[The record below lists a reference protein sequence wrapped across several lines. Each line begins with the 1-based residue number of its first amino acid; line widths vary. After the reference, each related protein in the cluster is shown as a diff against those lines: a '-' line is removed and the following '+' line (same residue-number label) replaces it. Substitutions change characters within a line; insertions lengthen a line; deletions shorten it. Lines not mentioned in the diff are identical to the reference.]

1 MWPSWFSFDRRKR
14 NHPSDQSHQSDLRR
28 GRRRVRAESRC
39 ALCRRRGR
47 APPGRSR
54 RRPRCA
60 ARARRSD
67 RRGPRPRPPRGERG
81 LWSTRAGGGV
91 EKPSL
96 RVRRTEGRPA
106 SSSSPFYFPTRF
118 LRVFVS
124 SSSSSTRRRRAGSPF
139 VSLSPRSPRGFE
151 PARVSARS
159 WRGSRSSRADQ
170 DPVRARPHKR
180 ARRPAARASAPSPF

>member
-14 NHPSDQSHQSDLRR
+14 NHPSDQSHQSDLRL

-39 ALCRRRGR
+39 TLCRRRGR

-106 SSSSPFYFPTRF
+106 SSPFFFPTRL
-118 LRVFVS
+118 LRVFV